1 MPFAYF
7 FHTLALIK
15 TLTSSDETIDEL
27 SEKINRFKT
36 ILKFMFLGPIYLLVS
51 IPVNAFVF
59 SYNIYTAS
67 NEVKE
72 QNILNMFS
80 KESLDHF

>member
-1 MPFAYF
+1 MPFAYLL
-7 FHTLALIK
+7 HTLALVK
-15 TLTSSDETIDEL
+15 TLTSSDETMDEL

-36 ILKFMFLGPIYLLVS
+36 IVKFMFIGPIYLLVS

-67 NEVKE
+67 NDDSD
-72 QNILNMFS
+72 QNIQNIFS
-80 KESLDHF
+80 KESLEQF